1 MPSTYHCRRAID
13 LCCSSSDSIEICY
26 FVHIKAVFENKR
38 HIGFF
43 VRDIISEISVVELYR
58 MIDDEKFP
66 EKNQLAYL
74 SVFNNRQKAF
84 LKNPNRYRCDYGP
97 FFYSVRDNLMIS
109 KMTEFFDNLRK
120 TPACSRYGYKELQ
133 AFYDNYA
140 SMINR
145 MIDL

>member
-1 MPSTYHCRRAID
+1 
-13 LCCSSSDSIEICY
+13 
-26 FVHIKAVFENKR
+26 
-38 HIGFF
+38 
-43 VRDIISEISVVELYR
+43 
-58 MIDDEKFP
+58 
-66 EKNQLAYL
+66 
-74 SVFNNRQKAF
+74 
-84 LKNPNRYRCDYGP
+84 
-97 FFYSVRDNLMIS
+97 MIS